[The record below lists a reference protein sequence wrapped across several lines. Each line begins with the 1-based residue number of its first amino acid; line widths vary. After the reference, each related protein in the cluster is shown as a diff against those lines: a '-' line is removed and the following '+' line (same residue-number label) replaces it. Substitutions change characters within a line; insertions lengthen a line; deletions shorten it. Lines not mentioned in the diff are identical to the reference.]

1 MSSNA
6 AFYLQLAVTAIGLIY
21 MYRLGWTSGYKRG
34 LTTGLM
40 LKITSITRMEKD
52 KDESKGD

>member
-1 MSSNA
+1 MSSNT

-40 LKITSITRMEKD
+40 LKITSVTKMEKD
-52 KDESKGD
+52 KDTE

>member
-1 MSSNA
+1 MSSSV

-21 MYRLGWTSGYKRG
+21 MYRLGWQTGYKRG

-40 LKITSITRMEKD
+40 LKISSITKMEKD
-52 KDESKGD
+52 KDTE